1 MGHRDD
7 TVSFDVT
14 HARGV
19 IRASVDHYGTQGS
32 LIEFVLD
39 ARRRRNAD
47 RMSPLVGEKGV
58 GDIVEAS
65 SRLSIRRLGPLRYA
79 TPCTLT
85 VSQPRSV
92 PLNAPLPSCVML
104 PSAAGYPLAY
114 LRGWRT
120 AENSLPQRIIPDR
133 HGRRPFSQIHTVEH
147 CGRSVVILR
156 ISANS

>member
-1 MGHRDD
+1 MGYRDD

-14 HARGV
+14 YARRV
-19 IRASVDHYGTQGS
+19 IRASVDHYRIQGS

-47 RMSPLVGEKGV
+47 RMSPPVGERGV

-65 SRLSIRRLGPLRYA
+65 PPLSIRRLGPLLYA

-92 PLNAPLPSCVML
+92 PLNPPLPSCVML
-104 PSAAGYPLAY
+104 PPLRQAI
-114 LRGWRT
+114 LWRT
-120 AENSLPQRIIPDR
+120 AEAGVPQRIIPDR
-133 HGRRPFSQIHTVEH
+133 HGRRPFSRIHTVEH